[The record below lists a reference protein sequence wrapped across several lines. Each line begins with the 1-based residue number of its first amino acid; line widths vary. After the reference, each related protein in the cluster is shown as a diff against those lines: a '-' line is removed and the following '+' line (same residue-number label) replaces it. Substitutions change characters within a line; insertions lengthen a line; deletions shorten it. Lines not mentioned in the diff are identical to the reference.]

1 METRGNRP
9 NYLALN
15 DGYQSEVRP
24 EDWTSSLAWSPAA
37 QGPEETVPSSPPPF
51 RSQLAF
57 NANIDSFDE
66 AFDVVLPS
74 ESASQLPTRAT
85 SSQGSTLNLRQNN
98 WMWDH
103 LHIREFPN
111 EWTEK
116 RSNRKRLIDREIYC
130 TVV

>member
-57 NANIDSFDE
+57 NAIIGSFDE

-74 ESASQLPTRAT
+74 ESASQLPTGAT
-85 SSQGSTLNLRQNN
+85 SSQSFTLNLRQNN

-111 EWTEK
+111 E
-116 RSNRKRLIDREIYC
+116 
-130 TVV
+130 